1 MAMSAPLNL
10 RYEGDGEF
18 RVMSNYWASRADKE
32 FVVGEIYKMVE
43 HHDRSDASH
52 NHYFAAIKNG
62 HDSLPDDLL
71 DEYPTTEHLRKKA
84 LIRKGYCSH
93 RDHVCASKAE
103 ALRLRA
109 FLNPMDEYAIVKA
122 QECVV
127 RVYTAMSQS
136 KKAMGAKDF
145 QESKQAVLDFID
157 DLLGVDLGE
166 TAQARAA

>member
-1 MAMSAPLNL
+1 MTAAPINL
-10 RYEGDGEF
+10 RYEGEGEF
-18 RVMSNYWASRADKE
+18 RTLSAYWAGRADKD

-62 HDSLPDDLL
+62 HDSLPDAFR

-103 ALRLRA
+103 ASRLRA
-109 FLNPMDEYAIVKA
+109 FIRPMDEYAIIEA
-122 QECVV
+122 RECVV
-127 RVYTAMSQS
+127 RIYTAMSQS

-145 QESKQAVLDFID
+145 QESKQAVLNFID
-157 DLLGVDLGE
+157 DLLRVERGA
-166 TAQARAA
+166 TARAA